1 MSYTGHTHCWFIT
14 LIESEC
20 VLWLHKQIFSK
31 LFSFDL
37 VHLTHTLRPVLGVR
51 VWTRGEVVGEEGE
64 GVMVNRGEEQEM
76 VKERLEDVRLTSVT

>member
-1 MSYTGHTHCWFIT
+1 MSVCYGCISTFFQN
-14 LIESEC
+14 S
-20 VLWLHKQIFSK
+20 
-31 LFSFDL
+31 SFDP